1 MIQSINQRHFKRYL
15 HKFSSVL
22 IDENLTG
29 SFENQRHDLV
39 LGNYCLDSD
48 LKCLLQGLV
57 KAGYVRGSTL
67 LGAPYDFRK
76 AANEQGF
83 N

>member
-1 MIQSINQRHFKRYL
+1 M
-15 HKFSSVL
+15 
-22 IDENLTG
+22 
-29 SFENQRHDLV
+29 
-39 LGNYCLDSD
+39 
-48 LKCLLQGLV
+48 CLLQGLV

-76 AANEQGF
+76 AANEQGEEGF